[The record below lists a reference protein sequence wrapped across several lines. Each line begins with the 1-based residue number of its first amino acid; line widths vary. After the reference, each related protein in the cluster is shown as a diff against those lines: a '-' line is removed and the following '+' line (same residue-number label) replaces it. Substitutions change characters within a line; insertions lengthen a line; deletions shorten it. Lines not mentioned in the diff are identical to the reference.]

1 MPDRFVRPPQPSAVA
16 AGEVWDALVARHDAN
31 AAGAPDGIPPHR
43 PIAAVLACSDARVPP
58 SVLFDQPPGTLF
70 LVRLAGNSATAG
82 AVASLT
88 YAIDQLGV
96 PLVIVLGHTGCGAV
110 EAARTLDPDHP
121 VAALLTPILAPIDEV
136 LDDCPTCGS
145 DGEAAVFANVR
156 RNLQRL
162 VRDRGPLGR
171 AICEG
176 RVALRGAVH
185 DLASGRLIDV
195 PIPAPALHSPSPQP
209 SGAPR

>member
-1 MPDRFVRPPQPSAVA
+1 MPDRLIRPPQPSAVA
-16 AGEVWDALVARHDAN
+16 AAEVWDDLVRRHDVF
-31 AAGAPDGIPPHR
+31 AADHHGPVPEHR

-58 SVLFDQPPGTLF
+58 SVIFDQPPGALF

-88 YAIDQLGV
+88 YAVDQLHV

-110 EAARTLDPDHP
+110 EAARSLGTEHP
-121 VAALLTPILAPIDEV
+121 VGALLAPILDPIDEM
-136 LDDCPTCGS
+136 LEDCEACQA
-145 DGEAAVFANVR
+145 DGDQAVMANVR

-171 AICEG
+171 AICDG
-176 RVALRGAVH
+176 TVALRGAVH
-185 DLASGRLIDV
+185 DLASGRLIEV
-195 PIPAPALHSPSPQP
+195 PLVEREPAST
-209 SGAPR
+209 

>member
-1 MPDRFVRPPQPSAVA
+1 MPDRLIQPPQPSAVA
-16 AGEVWDALVARHDAN
+16 AGEVWEELVQHHDEYAS
-31 AAGAPDGIPPHR
+31 GRVEGIPEHR

-58 SVLFDQPPGTLF
+58 SVIFDQPPGALF

-88 YAIDQLGV
+88 YAVDQLHV

-110 EAARTLDPDHP
+110 EAARSLGPDHP
-121 VAALLTPILAPIDEV
+121 VAALLTPILAPIDEM
-136 LDDCPTCGS
+136 LDDCETCQA
-145 DGEAAVFANVR
+145 DGDAAVVANVR

-171 AICEG
+171 AICDG

-185 DLASGRLIDV
+185 DLNSGRLIDV
-195 PIPAPALHSPSPQP
+195 PLVERQPAAT
-209 SGAPR
+209 

>member
-1 MPDRFVRPPQPSAVA
+1 MPDRLIAPPQPSAIA
-16 AGEVWDALVARHDAN
+16 AGDTWDELVRRHDEYQSDH
-31 AAGAPDGIPPHR
+31 AAGHDGTVPEHR
-43 PIAAVLACSDARVPP
+43 PVAAVLACSDARVPP
-58 SVLFDQPPGTLF
+58 STIFEQPPGALF

-88 YAIDQLGV
+88 YAVDQLEV

-110 EAARTLDPDHP
+110 DAALSLGPDHP
-121 VAALLTPILAPIDEV
+121 VAALLAPILGPIDEM
-136 LDDCPTCGS
+136 LDDCELCQR
-145 DGEAAVFANVR
+145 DGDAAVIANVR

-171 AICEG
+171 AICDG

-185 DLASGRLIDV
+185 DLASGRLIEV
-195 PIPAPALHSPSPQP
+195 PLVGRAPA
-209 SGAPR
+209 AT

>member
-1 MPDRFVRPPQPSAVA
+1 MPDRSIRPPQPSAIA
-16 AGEVWDALVARHDAN
+16 AGEVWHELVRHHDDYARDRVE
-31 AAGAPDGIPPHR
+31 GIPEHR
-43 PIAAVLACSDARVPP
+43 PVAAVLACSDARVPP
-58 SVLFDQPPGTLF
+58 SVIFDQPPGALF

-88 YAIDQLGV
+88 YAVDQLDV

-110 EAARTLDPDHP
+110 EAARSLGPDHP
-121 VAALLTPILAPIDEV
+121 VAALLTPILAPIDEM
-136 LDDCPTCGS
+136 LDDCENCQA
-145 DGEAAVFANVR
+145 DGDAAVIANVR

-171 AICEG
+171 AICDG

-185 DLASGRLIDV
+185 DLTSGRLIEV
-195 PIPAPALHSPSPQP
+195 PLVEHEHATT
-209 SGAPR
+209 

>member
-1 MPDRFVRPPQPSAVA
+1 MPDRLIQPPQPSAVA
-16 AGEVWDALVARHDAN
+16 AGQVWDDLVRRHDAYSHQYE
-31 AAGAPDGIPPHR
+31 GGIPEHR
-43 PIAAVLACSDARVPP
+43 PVAAVLACSDARVPP
-58 SVLFDQPPGTLF
+58 SVIFDQAPGSLF

-88 YAIDQLGV
+88 YAVDQLEV

-110 EAARTLDPDHP
+110 EAARSLGPEHP
-121 VAALLTPILAPIDEV
+121 VAALLAPILGPIDEM
-136 LDDCPTCGS
+136 LDDCPTCQS
-145 DGEAAVFANVR
+145 DAEAAVVANVR

-195 PIPAPALHSPSPQP
+195 PLVERRPATT
-209 SGAPR
+209 